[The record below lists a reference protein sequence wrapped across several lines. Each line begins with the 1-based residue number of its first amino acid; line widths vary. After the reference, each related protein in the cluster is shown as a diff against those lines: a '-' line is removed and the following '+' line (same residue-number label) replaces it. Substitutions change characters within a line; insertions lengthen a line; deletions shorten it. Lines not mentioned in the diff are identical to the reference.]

1 MNVYLCIHT
10 LINKNAVDFHTWHL
24 KYFINST
31 NRCPFL
37 KGCLLS
43 AKIFIILITAVTGL
57 IKTILSRR
65 VHPSGRDKNKY
76 KSNK

>member
-10 LINKNAVDFHTWHL
+10 YINENAVDFHTWHI
-24 KYFINST
+24 KYFINNT
-31 NRCPFL
+31 NRYPFL

-43 AKIFIILITAVTGL
+43 AKIFIILITAATGL

-65 VHPSGRDKNKY
+65 LHSSRRDKK
-76 KSNK
+76 